1 MTTRTDT
8 APVAHLP
15 HHHNPVTT
23 WLIGALA
30 ADNWRG
36 MGTFIRIAVVVVL
49 LYDAVQAR

>member
-8 APVAHLP
+8 APVAPLP

-30 ADNWRG
+30 ADNWRWY
-36 MGTFIRIAVVVVL
+36 GTLMRVVAALILLESVL
-49 LYDAVQAR
+49 RQR